1 MIAYEFFGITD
12 NLSSA
17 LQKTSISAAEGKTMA
32 KMVLVTLKDKR
43 NEGDSFFETV
53 CERAQ
58 ELGRSAMHDK

>member
-43 NEGDSFFETV
+43 NEGDSFFET
-53 CERAQ
+53 
-58 ELGRSAMHDK
+58 M